1 MEDASNNVHVQV
13 RNEIQVKVEAEDA
26 LRRYCSGE
34 NNNNNSNSN
43 HQYRSFMIT
52 DEELQTIKEE
62 YLDENGQLTSNDFF
76 NFK

>member
-26 LRRYCSGE
+26 LRRYCSSE
-34 NNNNNSNSN
+34 NNSNNN